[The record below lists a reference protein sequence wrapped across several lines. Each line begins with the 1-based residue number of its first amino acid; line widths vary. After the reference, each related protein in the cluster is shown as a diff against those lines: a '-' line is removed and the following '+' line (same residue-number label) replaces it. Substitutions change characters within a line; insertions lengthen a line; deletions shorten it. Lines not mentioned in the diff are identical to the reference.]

1 MYMYTTAARDVNIY
15 RGALRGIAF
24 NSLLRGLRLASH
36 PPHETGVVFEWGWI
50 AHASRE
56 STKVRCYISCTRNT
70 CMGHTNVLAD
80 CDGMN
85 DAFLRKKTRVVSVT
99 TERIRKCI
107 GVSRSVGIT

>member
-56 STKVRCYISCTRNT
+56 STGTATIYCAHEIRAWDTRT
-70 CMGHTNVLAD
+70 
-80 CDGMN
+80 
-85 DAFLRKKTRVVSVT
+85 S
-99 TERIRKCI
+99 
-107 GVSRSVGIT
+107 